1 MLGKKTI
8 INQDSIYDHLDAI
21 VKDHILKAGTY
32 YIRTKHIRSFN
43 KYFPKVDPSAIAK
56 FELKHSFQL
65 MVNFQSRTLE
75 IGTVK
80 VEGNDY
86 TNPRSTKGLWYIEN
100 MNLKY
105 IFADTKE
112 LVKYDI
118 PNWKNYLH
126 IQYEDYEKY
135 GVNAERYLEVSDE
148 ELNRLDGNY
157 DGYALISSNSNPEGY
172 ELVKLK
178 GLLRRTQCPNG
189 ESPLCRTILSNSF
202 FAKKVYKKYFN
213 KLYNSKLDEKVSVP
227 DIFVQEGTL
236 NGKPVTIRYIKP
248 NLDELDKVE
257 LERKIFEA
265 KSNPENS
272 KFTNELEVNVYG
284 SKLEDV
290 KKINELE
297 NTIKDLKQ
305 IIAEKE
311 LEIYNLKK
319 DR

>member
-1 MLGKKTI
+1 MIDNKTTI
-8 INQDSIYDHLDAI
+8 KQDSIYDHLDAI

-32 YIRTKHIRSFN
+32 YIRTKHIRGFN

-56 FELKHSFQL
+56 FELKSNFQL

-75 IGTVK
+75 IGTVR
-80 VEGNDY
+80 VEGTEY
-86 TNPRSTKGLWYIEN
+86 TNPKSTKGLWYIEN
-100 MNLKY
+100 RSLKY

-112 LVKYDI
+112 LVQYDV
-118 PNWKNYLH
+118 PEWKNYLR

-135 GVNAERYLEVSDE
+135 GLNAERYLEVSDE

-157 DGYALISSNSNPEGY
+157 TSYALISSNSNPEGY

-189 ESPLCRTILSNSF
+189 ESPLYRTILSNSF
-202 FAKKVYKKYFN
+202 FAKKVQKKYFD
-213 KLYNSKLDEKVSVP
+213 KLCNSKLNEKVNVP
-227 DIFVQEGTL
+227 DIFVQNGTL
-236 NGKPVTIRYIKP
+236 NGKPVTIGYMKP
-248 NLDELDKVE
+248 KLDELDGIK
-257 LERKIFEA
+257 LERKTFDTN
-265 KSNPENS
+265 SNPDNS

-290 KKINELE
+290 KKIKELE
-297 NTIKDLKQ
+297 NTINDLKQ